1 MMMWRS
7 LSMEDSTRL
16 SEFITAC
23 RIVDGEDLVS
33 NVAEELRNCDASN
46 TLCAVSPGGSL
57 VAAGWIKPLTELR
70 IAFGGKIHPGFR
82 KQGLGGRLIAWAE
95 DRATELRQ
103 PGKPIQLVITNES
116 LGEDAHRLYEKW
128 GFEQIMAE
136 EMRVSDL
143 TLPFPSINLPDGM
156 TRVAWSPETVL
167 QFFQAYQ
174 DSFRDR
180 PGFPHLSAQEWINS
194 NLESEGFRPGLS
206 ILAQFSGIPVG
217 FLTAEVFSGLAW
229 ISQVGVAPAWRGKG
243 LAKAL
248 IVETLQ
254 HFREE
259 GFKEVA
265 LHVNVNNPQAI
276 NLYSQLGFVYRL
288 KRARYVKEIE
298 EKQI

>member
-1 MMMWRS
+1 M
-7 LSMEDSTRL
+7 
-16 SEFITAC
+16 
-23 RIVDGEDLVS
+23 
-33 NVAEELRNCDASN
+33 
-46 TLCAVSPGGSL
+46 
-57 VAAGWIKPLTELR
+57 AAGWLKPLTELR

-82 KQGLGGRLIAWAE
+82 RQGLGSRLMAWAE
-95 DRATELRQ
+95 NRAADLHQ

-136 EMRVSDL
+136 ELRVSDL
-143 TLPFPSINLPDGM
+143 TQPFPSLNFPAGI
-156 TRVAWSPETVL
+156 TRVAWSPETAL

-180 PGFPHLSAQEWINS
+180 PGFPHLSAQAWIYG
-194 NLESEGFRPGLS
+194 NLASEGFRPTLS

-217 FLTAEVFSGLAW
+217 FLTAEVLSGLGW

-276 NLYSQLGFVYRL
+276 NLYSWLGFAYRL